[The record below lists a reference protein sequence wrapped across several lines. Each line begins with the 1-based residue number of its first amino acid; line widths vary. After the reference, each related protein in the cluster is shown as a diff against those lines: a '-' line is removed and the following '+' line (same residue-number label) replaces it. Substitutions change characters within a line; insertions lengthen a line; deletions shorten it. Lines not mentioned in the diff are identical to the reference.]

1 MTHAVI
7 SIILTESVGQKKTS
21 STTIIKPELN
31 SGISNGVKLITKK
44 IMKRFSLD
52 LEDVMFSHNRH
63 RDENGKWKREKNE
76 GMKNYICDKKNHVSI
91 LMGLMDAGVLEICT
105 TFLI

>member
-7 SIILTESVGQKKTS
+7 SIILTQSVGQKKTS

-52 LEDVMFSHNRH
+52 LEDVMFSHTG
-63 RDENGKWKREKNE
+63 RDENGKWKREKK
-76 GMKNYICDKKNHVSI
+76 MK
-91 LMGLMDAGVLEICT
+91 E
-105 TFLI
+105 

>member
-7 SIILTESVGQKKTS
+7 SIILTQSVGQKKTS

-63 RDENGKWKREKNE
+63 REMRMENGKEKK
-76 GMKNYICDKKNHVSI
+76 MK
-91 LMGLMDAGVLEICT
+91 E
-105 TFLI
+105 

>member
-1 MTHAVI
+1 MR
-7 SIILTESVGQKKTS
+7 SFPLYSSQSVGQKKTS
-21 STTIIKPELN
+21 STTIKPELN
-31 SGISNGVKLITKK
+31 SAISNGVKLITKK

-76 GMKNYICDKKNHVSI
+76 GMKNYICDKKKSCFCTY
-91 LMGLMDAGVLEICT
+91 GPDAGLCIRNLYNILD
-105 TFLI
+105 LII

>member
-7 SIILTESVGQKKTS
+7 SIILTQSLGQKKTS

-76 GMKNYICDKKNHVSI
+76 GMKNYICDKNHI
-91 LMGLMDAGVLEICT
+91 FLGLASKIQHS
-105 TFLI
+105 

>member
-1 MTHAVI
+1 MTHHAVI
-7 SIILTESVGQKKTS
+7 SIILTQSVGQKKT

-52 LEDVMFSHNRH
+52 LEDVMFSHTTGTGMRM
-63 RDENGKWKREKNE
+63 ENGKEKK
-76 GMKNYICDKKNHVSI
+76 MK
-91 LMGLMDAGVLEICT
+91 E
-105 TFLI
+105 

>member
-1 MTHAVI
+1 MR
-7 SIILTESVGQKKTS
+7 SFPLYSSQSVGQKKTS

-52 LEDVMFSHNRH
+52 LEDVMFSHTG

-76 GMKNYICDKKNHVSI
+76 GMKNYICDKKKI
-91 LMGLMDAGVLEICT
+91 M
-105 TFLI
+105 FLYLWA

>member
-1 MTHAVI
+1 MTHHAVI
-7 SIILTESVGQKKTS
+7 SIILTQSVGQKKT

-63 RDENGKWKREKNE
+63 RDENGKWKREK
-76 GMKNYICDKKNHVSI
+76 K
-91 LMGLMDAGVLEICT
+91 
-105 TFLI
+105 

>member
-1 MTHAVI
+1 MR
-7 SIILTESVGQKKTS
+7 SFPLCSSQSVGQKKTS
-21 STTIIKPELN
+21 STTIKPELN

-76 GMKNYICDKKNHVSI
+76 GMKNYICDKKKSCFYTY
-91 LMGLMDAGVLEICT
+91 GPDAGLSMY
-105 TFLI
+105 